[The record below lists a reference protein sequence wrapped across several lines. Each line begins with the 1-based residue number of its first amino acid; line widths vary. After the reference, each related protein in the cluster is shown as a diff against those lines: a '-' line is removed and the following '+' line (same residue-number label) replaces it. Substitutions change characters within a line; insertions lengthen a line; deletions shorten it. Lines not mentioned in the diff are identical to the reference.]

1 MEKRRARV
9 SKERQ
14 VNTYA
19 EMWHA
24 SFMLLQRA
32 RENRRGSY
40 YQFMASLIF
49 TAFTLEAYL
58 NHIGQRIF
66 ACWNDLESLSPSKKL
81 NVIAEKLGVAKDDSK
96 RPFQTVSSLFK
107 FRNDV
112 AHGKS
117 VQLKSEDQIRIIDH
131 NFDDYMYEPLETRWQ
146 NYCSLKN
153 AERARED
160 VEKIIKLLHGM
171 SGITDDMLFNVGMW
185 FGSSTLLPQGDNP

>member
-1 MEKRRARV
+1 MEKRKARV

-19 EMWHA
+19 EMWRV
-24 SFMLLQRA
+24 SFELLRKVK
-32 RENRRGSY
+32 EDWKGSY
-40 YQFMASLIF
+40 YLFMGSLIF

-66 ACWNDLESLSPSKKL
+66 ACWNDLERLSPSKKL
-81 NVIAEKLGVAKDDSK
+81 NVITEKLGVAKDDSK

-117 VQLKSEDQIRIIDH
+117 VQLKSEDQIRVIDDK
-131 NFDDYMYEPLETRWQ
+131 FDEYMHDPLETRWQ
-146 NYCSLKN
+146 KYCTLKN

-160 VEKIIKLLHGM
+160 VEKIIKLLHEV

-185 FGSSTLLPQGDNP
+185 FGSSTLLPQEDNP

>member
-1 MEKRRARV
+1 MGKRKARV

-19 EMWHA
+19 EMWRV
-24 SFMLLQRA
+24 SFELLRKA
-32 RENRRGSY
+32 KEDRKGSY

-66 ACWNDLESLSPSKKL
+66 ACWNDLERLSPSKKL

-117 VQLKSEDQIRIIDH
+117 VQLKSEDQIRVIDDK
-131 NFDDYMYEPLETRWQ
+131 FDDYMHDPLETRWQ
-146 NYCSLKN
+146 KYCTLKN

-160 VEKIIKLLHGM
+160 VEKIIKLLHEV

-185 FGSSTLLPQGDNP
+185 FGSSTLLPQEDNP